1 MRMTVTRKVGRS
13 LIRLP
18 RGVLTDI
25 GTFGGNGDAFR
36 LNDAGQVVGNAN
48 LPDGQYHG
56 FVW

>member
-1 MRMTVTRKVGRS
+1 MTVTRKVGRS